1 MKFETFNSGKFSSKK
16 KIYLGVT
23 VIVLVLVVSVSL
35 FSYAKYKNVESVKL
49 AEGTVNYRVPDLN
62 LVAMYQENNS
72 GDGMQ

>member
-1 MKFETFNSGKFSSKK
+1 MQFEVLKK
-16 KIYLGVT
+16 NNNPKWIIGGFATLSIISIGA
-23 VIVLVLVVSVSL
+23 LA
-35 FSYAKYKNVESVKL
+35 FSYAKYRNVESVKL